1 MRLSPLRLTVL
12 ALLIAALACGVPGDL
27 PGILTTTPPPN
38 PTASGGALT
47 LDVGYGYAGPFY
59 EVYFTDPFN
68 QRAQMQEGG
77 PDAPLIAAID
87 AARLSVDVA
96 AYSLSLQSLRQ
107 ALIRAYERG
116 VQVRMVM
123 ESDNMQRDEPQA
135 LQAAGISI
143 LGDRREG
150 LMHNKFVV
158 IDRAEVWTGSMN
170 FTTSGTYDDNN
181 NLIHLRSTKI
191 AENYT
196 TEFEEMFVR
205 DLFGPDTLAQTPN
218 PSVTVDNILVETY
231 FSPDDKPANHLATL
245 LRGAKSSIVFL
256 AYSFTANE
264 LGDILVAKHR
274 SGLTVRGV
282 MEEEQVKSNQGTEFD
297 AFQNERMNV
306 TLDGNFGL
314 MHHKVFII
322 DEQIVVLGSYNFSA
336 SAEKRNDENL
346 LVIYDPALAAQYLA
360 EFERIYA
367 ESKK

>member
-1 MRLSPLRLTVL
+1 MKRSSSLLIFL
-12 ALLIAALACGVPGDL
+12 ALLLAALACGVPTDL
-27 PGILTTTPPPN
+27 PGIVTATPE
-38 PTASGGALT
+38 PTSATGSGMLT

-68 QRAQMQEGG
+68 QKAQMQEGG

-96 AYSLSLQSLRQ
+96 AYSFSLKELRN
-107 ALIRAYERG
+107 ALIRAHERG

-123 ESDNMQRDEPQA
+123 ESDNMQRDEPEA
-135 LQAAGISI
+135 LQAAGIPI
-143 LGDRREG
+143 LGDRRNG
-150 LMHNKFVV
+150 LMHDKFVV

-181 NLIHLRSTKI
+181 NLIHLRSTKL

-218 PSVTVDNILVETY
+218 KSVTVDNILVETY
-231 FSPDDKPANHLATL
+231 FSPDDKPASRLATL
-245 LRGAKSSIVFL
+245 LRGAKSSIYFL

-264 LGDILVAKHR
+264 LGDILIAKYR
-274 SGLTVRGV
+274 SGVKVSGV
-282 MEEEQVKSNQGTEFD
+282 MEEEQVKSNQGTEFEP
-297 AFQNERMNV
+297 FQAERMDV
-306 TLDGNFGL
+306 LLDGNFGL

-346 LVIYDPALAAQYLA
+346 LVIYDPALAAQFLA
-360 EFERIYA
+360 EFQRVYA
-367 ESKK
+367 EGKR